1 MTVTI
6 DTSALVAYLL
16 REEGSERIKGL
27 LSDGV
32 ESVPLLVNESCN
44 AVLEARKQKRI
55 NREESETI
63 LQAILALS
71 EANIKIAPQED
82 FIPDAFK
89 IAAAND
95 LTIYDSVY
103 IALAKKTE
111 SSLAS
116 RDKKQIEVAAK
127 LGVKILK
134 V

>member
-6 DTSALVAYLL
+6 YTSALVAYLL